1 MRLRRQGNSNA
12 ADAAE
17 GRETMDDRERY
28 ISLFDFDGET
38 YEVDIQAITTKQAVE
53 LKRFLGA
60 TVAEWRELLGEADAE
75 AMQFYFWLGLV
86 QAGQSPGKPGDVD
99 VPLMDSDVRPKHPVE
114 ESDDEENPTTSPEA
128 ETIL

>member
-1 MRLRRQGNSNA
+1 MRQRRQGNSNA

-60 TVAEWRELLGEADAE
+60 TVSEWRELLAEADAE
-75 AMQFYFWLGLV
+75 AMQFYFWLGLI

>member
-60 TVAEWRELLGEADAE
+60 TVSEWRELLAEADAE
-75 AMQFYFWLGLV
+75 AMQFYFWLGLI